1 MLRWQ
6 WLAPDVGFESA
17 SVLNSCGENTQTH
30 RCVTMHASAHARTV
44 VRRINSSVFARVP
57 VVRTLYFE
65 RIMLRPPF
73 RLQPAPLHLLA
84 APACACHAAALSCC
98 ARERLPTD
106 VGLGFSEE
114 ALTKV
119 WVTLQRKLLIWAMSK
134 QSHCP

>member
-73 RLQPAPLHLLA
+73 LLQPAALHLLA
-84 APACACHAAALSCC
+84 APASACHAAAPSCC
-98 ARERLPTD
+98 ARQRLPTD
-106 VGLGFSEE
+106 VGFSEE
-114 ALTKV
+114 AATIWRAGRRCFCNDAALCTA
-119 WVTLQRKLLIWAMSK
+119 LILFS
-134 QSHCP
+134 